1 MNPILLQKQLR
12 ENASDLNDFYKDLK
26 MWGEDMK
33 KKEESRQQPTDS
45 NLLDKKTE
53 VAVNK
58 KRKSDRKPLLIEKS
72 RCKSG
77 LTDYTAWEKFD
88 AEAECE
94 KVDDENADSDLTDE
108 YDETLKDEA
117 YVEKEKGNKF
127 VKSKMWDDAID
138 CYTKAID
145 VYSYDPI
152 FYANRALCFLKKENY
167 IKAESDCTMSI
178 TLDKTYVKAYQR
190 RAAAREALNKWE
202 DADSDLVRVLELEP
216 KNKESKVNLEN
227 LRKKF
232 VTAQRVEDNSQ
243 QRPVSKFTASRHR
256 KKGTAP
262 TLYNNNESASTVF
275 SNGKQAKECITEATN
290 NYLHSETD
298 NIILVKAVSKP
309 VHLQSKKPLMQI
321 KIQELEECARN
332 LSSNEEAAFS
342 HKTNMFKTTL
352 KTDDLTVV
360 EKYPGPCEMI
370 KENKNNMNNVKMNE
384 GLIELK
390 TPKNSVQF
398 YSQWQHLKMINDK
411 YIFLKSIKPETL
423 PQIFKE
429 SLESGIFSEILE
441 VLAKCF
447 TSKND
452 NVFNFLMF
460 FTNIRRFS
468 TLTMFMSDNDKNH
481 LWKLF
486 DYVRERHER
495 PKEEIDLLFKKYEL

>member
-1 MNPILLQKQLR
+1 M
-12 ENASDLNDFYKDLK
+12 
-26 MWGEDMK
+26 
-33 KKEESRQQPTDS
+33 
-45 NLLDKKTE
+45 
-53 VAVNK
+53 
-58 KRKSDRKPLLIEKS
+58 
-72 RCKSG
+72 
-77 LTDYTAWEKFD
+77 
-88 AEAECE
+88 
-94 KVDDENADSDLTDE
+94 
-108 YDETLKDEA
+108 
-117 YVEKEKGNKF
+117 
-127 VKSKMWDDAID
+127 
-138 CYTKAID
+138 
-145 VYSYDPI
+145 
-152 FYANRALCFLKKENY
+152 
-167 IKAESDCTMSI
+167 
-178 TLDKTYVKAYQR
+178 
-190 RAAAREALNKWE
+190 
-202 DADSDLVRVLELEP
+202 
-216 KNKESKVNLEN
+216 
-227 LRKKF
+227 
-232 VTAQRVEDNSQ
+232 
-243 QRPVSKFTASRHR
+243 
-256 KKGTAP
+256 
-262 TLYNNNESASTVF
+262 YNNNESASTVF

-360 EKYPGPCEMI
+360 EKYPEPCEMI
-370 KENKNNMNNVKMNE
+370 KENKNNMNNVRMNE

-468 TLTMFMSDNDKNH
+468 TLTMFMSDNDKNREYS
-481 LWKLF
+481 LF
-486 DYVRERHER
+486 AC
-495 PKEEIDLLFKKYEL
+495 IYENSGK